1 MFEQFNSPTTLPNQ
15 NPHAPFLNEA
25 LVEKIWFELD
35 EQATREQIRQAA
47 TEVAAQFKGAAI
59 TTFIPI
65 FIYRH
70 TCEKLKRELGGR

>member
-1 MFEQFNSPTTLPNQ
+1 MFEQFNSPTALPEQ
-15 NPHAPFLNEA
+15 RPHAHFLNEA

-47 TEVAAQFKGAAI
+47 AKVAAQFQDATI